1 VTETNE
7 EQFETLYRSAARF
20 RHVSPQLRPLL
31 RHVYNAAVTRP
42 VDLIELKNAL
52 ESLLSFLASE
62 GGRTDANCCTVD
74 AFFSAGDQWERPW
87 SDLPESFRTVLD
99 DIGGVLHETVYA
111 PHIAKNFESLPEQL
125 LERARKI
132 QF

>member
-1 VTETNE
+1 MTEERFE
-7 EQFETLYRSAARF
+7 ELYRSAAHF

-31 RHVYNAAVTRP
+31 RHVYNTAVSRP
-42 VDLIELKNAL
+42 ADLHELKNSL

-87 SDLPESFRTVLD
+87 SDLPESFREVLD
-99 DIGGVLHETVYA
+99 GVGGVLHDSIYA
-111 PHIAKNFESLPEQL
+111 PHIA
-125 LERARKI
+125 
-132 QF
+132 